1 MLKYMIFR
9 GHGDMVTWVAQW
21 LPPERLFRG
30 REVSVTGTGD
40 GDRRLI
46 DWGCRKE
53 TMVYGGGD

>member
-1 MLKYMIFR
+1 
-9 GHGDMVTWVAQW
+9 MVTWVAQW